1 MIACIWEYF
10 GKDSKG
16 TAEHFEKH
24 LKEFITIK
32 NVQNTQTGSRANGP
46 LQSFV
51 WCAGNKEDLT
61 LIIEILKPKHY
72 LPKEKFN
79 EFEILQT

>member
-1 MIACIWEYF
+1 MIACIWDYF

-24 LKEFITIK
+24 LKEFIAIK
-32 NVQNTQTGSRANGP
+32 NIENIQTGTQTNKY

-51 WCAGNKEDLT
+51 WCAGNKKDLT
-61 LIIEILKPKHY
+61 LIIELLKPKHY
-72 LPKEKFN
+72 LQKNDFKEYGIF
-79 EFEILQT
+79 I

>member
-1 MIACIWEYF
+1 MIACIWDYF

-24 LKEFITIK
+24 LKEFIAIK
-32 NVQNTQTGSRANGP
+32 NIQNTKTGIQANEN

-51 WCAGNKEDLT
+51 WCTGNREDLT
-61 LIIEILKPKHY
+61 LIINLLKPKHY
-72 LPKEKFN
+72 LPKENFS
-79 EFEILQT
+79 EFGILI